1 MCLPMKPKPPIKA
14 TFKRAHST
22 TLMNDTPDLD
32 FMLLE
37 TYRKNPRG
45 KEEDF
50 AEIYGWF
57 FRKHEALGRPVPSN
71 H

>member
-1 MCLPMKPKPPIKA
+1 MKPKT
-14 TFKRAHST
+14 TFQGNLQVGTFHPRIDDI
-22 TLMNDTPDLD
+22 LDLD
-32 FMLLE
+32 FMFLE

>member
-1 MCLPMKPKPPIKA
+1 MGSRITVDDIL
-14 TFKRAHST
+14 
-22 TLMNDTPDLD
+22 DLD
-32 FMLLE
+32 FMFLE

-45 KEEDF
+45 KEEDS
-50 AEIYGWF
+50 AEINGWF